1 MRHEAALQARNPA
14 RRARRTRWEYA
25 LRTMTAVGEIMTKD
39 LITVVSGATV
49 AEAATVMGERKVG
62 SALVIDD
69 EQLVG
74 IFTERDIVRALSQDF
89 DAPGHP
95 ITHWMT
101 RDPVTISPETT
112 VKEAL
117 DMMLT
122 RGFRHLP
129 VVDGTPPVGMVSMR
143 DLSRATAER

>member
-1 MRHEAALQARNPA
+1 MA
-14 RRARRTRWEYA
+14 
-25 LRTMTAVGEIMTKD
+25 AVGEIMTKE
-39 LITVVSGATV
+39 LVTVESGATV

-62 SALVIDD
+62 SALVIDGG
-69 EQLVG
+69 ELVG

-101 RDPVTISPETT
+101 KDPATITPETT
-112 VKEAL
+112 VPEAL

-129 VVDGTPPVGMVSMR
+129 VLDGTTPVGMVSMR

>member
-1 MRHEAALQARNPA
+1 MD
-14 RRARRTRWEYA
+14 
-25 LRTMTAVGEIMTKD
+25 AVGEIMTKE
-39 LITVVSGATV
+39 LVTVESGATV

-62 SALVIDD
+62 SALVIDGG
-69 EQLVG
+69 ELVG

-101 RDPVTISPETT
+101 RDPATITPETT

-129 VVDGTPPVGMVSMR
+129 VVEGTTPVGMVSMR

>member
-1 MRHEAALQARNPA
+1 
-14 RRARRTRWEYA
+14 
-25 LRTMTAVGEIMTKD
+25 MTAVGEIMTKE
-39 LITVVSGATV
+39 LITVESGATV

-62 SALVIDD
+62 SALVIDGG
-69 EQLVG
+69 ELVG

-101 RDPVTISPETT
+101 RDPLTISPETT

-117 DMMLT
+117 DVMLT

-129 VVDGTPPVGMVSMR
+129 VLDGTTPVGMVSMR

>member
-1 MRHEAALQARNPA
+1 
-14 RRARRTRWEYA
+14 
-25 LRTMTAVGEIMTKD
+25 MTSVGEIMTKE
-39 LITVVSGATV
+39 LVTVKSDATV

-69 EQLVG
+69 EELVG

-101 RDPVTISPETT
+101 RDPLTISPEMT

-117 DMMLT
+117 DVMLT

-129 VVDGTPPVGMVSMR
+129 VVEGQMPVGMVSMR
-143 DLSRATAER
+143 DLSRATAGQ

>member
-1 MRHEAALQARNPA
+1 
-14 RRARRTRWEYA
+14 
-25 LRTMTAVGEIMTKD
+25 MTAVGEIMTKD
-39 LITVVSGATV
+39 LITVGSGATV

-62 SALVIDD
+62 SALVID
-69 EQLVG
+69 EGVLVG
-74 IFTERDIVRALSQDF
+74 IFTERDIVKALSQDF

-101 RDPVTISPETT
+101 RDPTTISRETT
-112 VKEAL
+112 VQEAL
-117 DMMLT
+117 DMMLM

-129 VVDGTPPVGMVSMR
+129 VVDGTTPVGMVSMR

>member
-1 MRHEAALQARNPA
+1 MA
-14 RRARRTRWEYA
+14 
-25 LRTMTAVGEIMTKD
+25 AVGEIMTKE
-39 LITVVSGATV
+39 LVTVVSGATV

-62 SALVIDD
+62 SALVIDAG
-69 EQLVG
+69 ELVG

-101 RDPVTISPETT
+101 RDPATITPETT

-129 VVDGTPPVGMVSMR
+129 VVDGTTPVGMVSMR

>member
-1 MRHEAALQARNPA
+1 
-14 RRARRTRWEYA
+14 
-25 LRTMTAVGEIMTKD
+25 MTAVGEIMTKE

-129 VVDGTPPVGMVSMR
+129 VVEGTTPVGMVSMR

>member
-1 MRHEAALQARNPA
+1 MA
-14 RRARRTRWEYA
+14 
-25 LRTMTAVGEIMTKD
+25 AVGEIMTKE
-39 LITVVSGATV
+39 LVTVVSGATV

-62 SALVIDD
+62 SALVIDGG
-69 EQLVG
+69 ELVG

-101 RDPVTISPETT
+101 RDPATITPETT

-129 VVDGTPPVGMVSMR
+129 VVDGTTPVGMVSMR

>member
-1 MRHEAALQARNPA
+1 LG
-14 RRARRTRWEYA
+14 
-25 LRTMTAVGEIMTKD
+25 TMTSVGEIMTKE
-39 LITVVSGATV
+39 LVTVEAGATV

-62 SALVIDD
+62 SALVID
-69 EQLVG
+69 EGALVG

-101 RDPVTISPETT
+101 RDPATISPETT
-112 VKEAL
+112 VQAAL

-129 VVDGTPPVGMVSMR
+129 VVDGTSPVGMVSMR

>member
-1 MRHEAALQARNPA
+1 MA
-14 RRARRTRWEYA
+14 T
-25 LRTMTAVGEIMTKD
+25 VGDVMNTNLVIAGP
-39 LITVVSGATV
+39 SSTV
-49 AEAATVMGERKVG
+49 AEAATIMGERHVG
-62 SALVIDD
+62 STLVM
-69 EQLVG
+69 EEGTLVG

-101 RDPVTISPETT
+101 KDPATISPETT
-112 VKEAL
+112 VQEAL

-129 VVDGTPPVGMVSMR
+129 VIEGSEPVGMVSMR
-143 DLSRATAER
+143 DL

>member
-1 MRHEAALQARNPA
+1 
-14 RRARRTRWEYA
+14 
-25 LRTMTAVGEIMTKD
+25 
-39 LITVVSGATV
+39 
-49 AEAATVMGERKVG
+49 MGERKVG
-62 SALVIDD
+62 SALVID
-69 EQLVG
+69 EGALVG

-101 RDPVTISPETT
+101 RDPATISPETT
-112 VKEAL
+112 VQAAL

-129 VVDGTPPVGMVSMR
+129 VVDGTSPVGMVSMR

>member
-1 MRHEAALQARNPA
+1 
-14 RRARRTRWEYA
+14 
-25 LRTMTAVGEIMTKD
+25 MTSVGEIMTKE
-39 LITVVSGATV
+39 LVTVESGATV

-62 SALVIDD
+62 SALVID
-69 EQLVG
+69 EGALVG

-101 RDPVTISPETT
+101 RDPATISPETT
-112 VKEAL
+112 VQAAL

-129 VVDGTPPVGMVSMR
+129 VVDGTSPVGMVSMR

>member
-1 MRHEAALQARNPA
+1 MAS
-14 RRARRTRWEYA
+14 
-25 LRTMTAVGEIMTKD
+25 VGEIMTKE
-39 LITVVSGATV
+39 LVTVGSGATV

-62 SALVIDD
+62 SALVID
-69 EQLVG
+69 EGQLVG

-101 RDPVTISPETT
+101 RDPATISPETT
-112 VKEAL
+112 IQEAL
-117 DMMLT
+117 DMMLM

-129 VVDGTPPVGMVSMR
+129 VLDGTTPVGMVSMR

>member
-1 MRHEAALQARNPA
+1 MA
-14 RRARRTRWEYA
+14 
-25 LRTMTAVGEIMTKD
+25 AVGEIMTKE
-39 LITVVSGATV
+39 LVTVVSGATV

-62 SALVIDD
+62 SALVIDGG
-69 EQLVG
+69 ELVG

-101 RDPVTISPETT
+101 RDPATITPETT
-112 VKEAL
+112 VQEAL
-117 DMMLT
+117 DVMLT

-129 VVDGTPPVGMVSMR
+129 VVDGTTPVGMVSMR